1 LKRFVAIAWLGWF
14 AGMLALAQSTA
25 STATTATTAAPND
38 GPGQLCT
45 SRNLPGI
52 GLRGEYFAAPNA
64 KGKLLLSRMDLQVD
78 FDAALL
84 WPAELQKTPP
94 KSVRW
99 TGWIRVP
106 LGGVY
111 VFHLPEGQQGEI
123 KVAND
128 VALSADGQSKKIEL
142 IAGRFSPISI
152 TLPKLAADKPVKLEW
167 TAPHGLR
174 YTVPRGLLYPPT
186 DQAK

>member
-1 LKRFVAIAWLGWF
+1 MKPMNAFLAALVLASSVSMSASMAQTTTTPPVA
-14 AGMLALAQSTA
+14 T
-25 STATTATTAAPND
+25 D

-45 SRNLPGI
+45 SRNLPGV
-52 GLRGEYFAAPNA
+52 GLRGEYFAAPNT

-106 LGGVY
+106 LGGLY

-123 KVAND
+123 RVANE
-128 VALSADGQSKKIEL
+128 VALTTDGQSKKIEL
-142 IAGRFSPISI
+142 IAGRFSPIAV
-152 TLPKLAADKPVKLEW
+152 TLPTLAAGKPVKLEW